1 LWLLQ
6 FELYN
11 PQLADKMIIE
21 LHILT
26 GLWGKNDK
34 RTSFEISNGT
44 HTQTTSME
52 KLYPGDPNG
61 RIFPP
66 CQRAQ
71 GMGKDE
77 DEE

>member
-1 LWLLQ
+1 LQ
-6 FELYN
+6 FQLDN
-11 PQLADKMIIE
+11 PQLNDKMIIE

-26 GLWGKNDK
+26 GLWGQGGT

-44 HTQTTSME
+44 LTQTTSME
-52 KLYPGDPNG
+52 KLYPGSPNG

-71 GMGKDE
+71 GMGKGK

>member
-1 LWLLQ
+1 LQ

-77 DEE
+77 AEE